1 MVFITEREFVLC
13 EVCDDNL
20 NATMAFKQYDKSVD
34 AGTIPI
40 IVKSSA
46 FQTFLLEDPFCLRKI
61 TTDPH
66 TLAHFNTGCPN
77 DRYPKLKI

>member
-1 MVFITEREFVLC
+1 MVFITERESLLC

-20 NATMAFKQYDKSVD
+20 KVIMAFKQDDKSVD
-34 AGTIPI
+34 VGTMPI

-46 FQTFLLEDPFCLRKI
+46 SQTFLLENPFCLRKL

-66 TLAHFNTGCPN
+66 ILAHFNTGCTN
-77 DRYPKLKI
+77 DWYPKLKI